1 MKLRKAL
8 RHLKKRQKAYD
19 ALVLR
24 DSRVARYATRPG
36 SMNGRKN

>member
-19 ALVLR
+19 AQILR
-24 DSRVARYATRPG
+24 DPRVAHYTTRPG